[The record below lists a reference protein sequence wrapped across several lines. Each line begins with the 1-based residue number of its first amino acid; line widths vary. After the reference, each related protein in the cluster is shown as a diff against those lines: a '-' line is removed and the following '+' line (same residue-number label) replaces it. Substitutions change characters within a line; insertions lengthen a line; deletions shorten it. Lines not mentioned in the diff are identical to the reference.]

1 MMKILLTGGSGM
13 VGRNILEHSRS
24 LNYEIFSPSSQELNL
39 LDREAVRYYFKT
51 IVPDIVI
58 HAAGRVGGIH
68 ANIANPVDFL
78 VQNLDMGLNVISTAA
93 SLNISNLINLASSCM
108 YPRDANNPLSED
120 MILKGELEPTNE
132 GYALA
137 KIAATKLCE
146 YIVQEDP
153 TKNYRT
159 LIPCNLYGRHDKYDP
174 KNSHLI
180 PAVIRK
186 IHEAKLSGNKMVNV
200 WGDGTARREFM
211 YSQDLADF
219 IFFAIDNLD
228 QIPQNLNI
236 GMGHDY
242 SIIDYYEAVAAVV
255 GFDGDFKFDL
265 SKPVGMRQKL
275 VDIRKLRSI
284 GWSHKVDLID
294 GIRKSYMFFKEDLTD
309 GI

>member
-1 MMKILLTGGSGM
+1 MKILLTGASGM
-13 VGRNILEHSRS
+13 VGKNILEHSDA
-24 LNYEIFSPSSQELNL
+24 LNYQIFSPSSQELNL
-39 LDREAVRYYFKT
+39 LDRDAVRYHLKT
-51 IVPDIVI
+51 IAPDIII
-58 HAAGRVGGIH
+58 HAAGRVGGIQ

-108 YPRDANNPLSED
+108 YPRDASNPLSED

-137 KIAATKLCE
+137 KIATTKLCE

-211 YSQDLADF
+211 YAQDLADF

-255 GFDGDFKFDL
+255 GFDGDFEFDL

-294 GIRKSYMFFKEDLTD
+294 GIRKSYMFFKEDLID

>member
-1 MMKILLTGGSGM
+1 M

-51 IVPDIVI
+51 IEPDIVI

-137 KIAATKLCE
+137 KIATTKLCE

-255 GFDGDFKFDL
+255 GFDGDFEFDL